1 LPREIQTHPPQ
12 QDACPDCGGTLDLLG
27 EDVSEMLEYVPAR
40 FKVIRIV
47 RPKLNCTKC
56 DVIAQEPYVRFQR
69 F

>member
-1 LPREIQTHPPQ
+1 
-12 QDACPDCGGTLDLLG
+12 
-27 EDVSEMLEYVPAR
+27 MLEYVPAR